1 MLLFQVMGIEQ
12 EEENRPE
19 KKKKDPCPHGV
30 SVLEVW
36 GRARVRRGK

>member
-19 KKKKDPCPHGV
+19 KKKKIPALV
-30 SVLEVW
+30 EFLF
-36 GRARVRRGK
+36 